1 MGRRSIN
8 TTKSGKY
15 MNPTDQASKYIT
27 TLKTGRLRPS
37 IKNTFVSS
45 GKEARKK
52 ELKKNKRQRQMV
64 RAAVLKNKDPGQILE
79 EMEKIDEMG
88 KYLSMR
94 CVGNSMK
101 YFFFLHIVRI

>member
-1 MGRRSIN
+1 MGNIWILLIKQVCVISN
-8 TTKSGKY
+8 KFTFGLYATFVH
-15 MNPTDQASKYIT
+15 ASK
-27 TLKTGRLRPS
+27 L
-37 IKNTFVSS
+37 FS

-88 KYLSMR
+88 L
-94 CVGNSMK
+94 
-101 YFFFLHIVRI
+101 